1 MDRGKL
7 AAFVILIQQL
17 LFMSVLL
24 VIGYVWPEPNSSAAG
39 SRMLSLLAMFRQ
51 QGWTVIFASPAE
63 KSPHRF
69 DLSQWDISEKLIQLN
84 DSRFDEQLKQW
95 QPDIVMFDRFML
107 EEQFGWRVEQHCP
120 KALRLLDTEDLH
132 FLRLARQQAFKA
144 GRAVTLQDLH
154 SEQAQREI
162 AAIYRSDLTLIIS
175 EAEMQLLTEQFK
187 VPKELLC
194 YSPFWL
200 DGSQATDLPDF
211 QSRQHFISIGNFRH
225 EPNWQAVLW
234 LKQQIW
240 PLIRKQLPK
249 AELHIYGAYPP
260 PKATQLHQPKEG
272 FLVKGWAEDAAEV
285 VKNARL
291 LLAPLTFGA
300 GLKGKFIDA
309 MQQGTPNV
317 TTAIGAEGMLH
328 QGQWAGLIGETA
340 EQIAEAAVLLYQDQV
355 LWQQKQ
361 QLGFAILA
369 QRFALTEHQP
379 RVWQQLTDLQHQ
391 LPEHRLTNFTGAMLR
406 HHQHRSTQFM
416 AQWIEA
422 KTKLAELKH
431 SLAQQE
437 TQHE

>member
-1 MDRGKL
+1 
-7 AAFVILIQQL
+7 
-17 LFMSVLL
+17 MSVLL
-24 VIGYVWPEPNSSAAG
+24 VVGYVWPEPKSSAAG
-39 SRMLSLLAMFRQ
+39 SRMLSLLSMFRE

-69 DLSQWDISEKLIQLN
+69 DLSQWQISEEQIQLN
-84 DSRFDEQLKQW
+84 DSSFDEQLKEW
-95 QPDIVMFDRFML
+95 QPDMVMFDRFML
-107 EEQFGWRVEQHCP
+107 EEQFGWRVEQQCP
-120 KALRLLDTEDLH
+120 NALRLLDTEDLH

-144 GRAVTLQDLH
+144 GRDVTLQDLH

-175 EAEMQLLTEQFK
+175 EAEMQLLTEHFK
-187 VPKELLC
+187 VPKALLC

-200 DGSQATDLPDF
+200 DTEMAADLPEF
-211 QSRQHFISIGNFRH
+211 AQRQHFVSIGNFRH

-260 PKATQLHQPKEG
+260 PKATQLHQPKDG
-272 FLVKGWAEDAAEV
+272 FLIKGWAEDAAEV
-285 VKNARL
+285 VKNARV
-291 LLAPLTFGA
+291 LLAPLPFGA

-309 MQQGTPNV
+309 MAQGTPNV
-317 TTAIGAEGMLH
+317 TTAVGAEGMLH
-328 QGQWAGLIGETA
+328 QGEWAGLLAETA
-340 EQIAEAAVLLYQDQV
+340 QDIADAAVLLYQDDT

-361 QLGFAILA
+361 QQGFVILAKRFAIH
-369 QRFALTEHQP
+369 EHQP
-379 RVWQQLTDLQHQ
+379 RVWQQLMDVQQQ
-391 LPEHRLTNFTGAMLR
+391 LSEHRLTNFTGAMLR

-422 KTKLAELKH
+422 KTKLAELKQ
-431 SLAQQE
+431 SSA
-437 TQHE
+437 T

>member
-1 MDRGKL
+1 
-7 AAFVILIQQL
+7 
-17 LFMSVLL
+17 MSVLL
-24 VIGYVWPEPNSSAAG
+24 VVGYVWPEPNSSAAG

-51 QGWTVIFASPAE
+51 QAWSVIFASPAE

-69 DLSQWDISEKLIQLN
+69 DLSQWQISEEQIQLN
-84 DSRFDEQLKQW
+84 DSSFDEQLKQW
-95 QPDIVMFDRFML
+95 QPDMVMFDRFML
-107 EEQFGWRVEQHCP
+107 EEQFGWRVEQQCP
-120 KALRLLDTEDLH
+120 NALRLLDTEDLH

-144 GRAVTLQDLH
+144 GREVTLQDLH

-175 EAEMQLLTEQFK
+175 EAEMQLLTEHFK
-187 VPKELLC
+187 VPKTLLC

-200 DGSQATDLPDF
+200 EPKVADDLPGF
-211 QSRQHFISIGNFRH
+211 VQRQHFVSIGNFRH

-285 VKNARL
+285 IKYARV
-291 LLAPLTFGA
+291 LLAPLPFGA

-309 MQQGTPNV
+309 MTQGTPNV
-317 TTAIGAEGMLH
+317 TTAVGAEGMFE
-328 QGQWAGLIGETA
+328 QGVWAGIIGETA
-340 EQIAEAAVLLYQDQV
+340 LEIADAAVLLYQNEE

-361 QLGFAILA
+361 QQGFITLA
-369 QRFALTEHQP
+369 KRFAKGEHQP
-379 RVWQQLTDLQHQ
+379 RVWQQLMDVQHQ
-391 LPEHRLTNFTGAMLR
+391 LSEHRLTNFTGAMLR

-422 KTKLAELKH
+422 KTKLAELKQ
-431 SLAQQE
+431 SSTTQE
-437 TQHE
+437 TKDE

>member
-1 MDRGKL
+1 M
-7 AAFVILIQQL
+7 A
-17 LFMSVLL
+17 VLL
-24 VIGYVWPEPNSSAAG
+24 VVGYVWPEPNSSAAG
-39 SRMLSLLAMFRQ
+39 SRMLSLLSMFREQ
-51 QGWTVIFASPAE
+51 DWTVIFASPAE

-69 DLSQWDISEKLIQLN
+69 DLSQWQISEEQIQLN
-84 DSRFDEQLKQW
+84 DSSFDEQLKQW

-107 EEQFGWRVEQHCP
+107 EEQFGWRVEQQCP

-132 FLRLARQQAFKA
+132 FLRLARQHAFKA

-175 EAEMQLLTEQFK
+175 EAEMQLLTEHFK
-187 VPKELLC
+187 VPVELLC

-200 DGSQATDLPDF
+200 DTEMAADLPTF
-211 QSRQHFISIGNFRH
+211 EQRQHFVSIGNFRH

-285 VKNARL
+285 VKHARV
-291 LLAPLTFGA
+291 LLAPLPFGA

-309 MQQGTPNV
+309 MMQGTPNV
-317 TTAIGAEGMLH
+317 TTAVGAEGMLH
-328 QGQWAGLIGETA
+328 QGQWAGLLAETA
-340 EQIAEAAVLLYQDQV
+340 QEIADAAVLLYQDEQ
-355 LWQQKQ
+355 LWQHKQ
-361 QLGFAILA
+361 QQGFVILA
-369 QRFALTEHQP
+369 QRFASHQHQP
-379 RVWQQLTDLQHQ
+379 RVWQQVMAVQQQ
-391 LPEHRLTNFTGAMLR
+391 LSRHRLTNFTGAMLR

-422 KTKLAELKH
+422 KTKLAELKQ
-431 SLAQQE
+431 SSATQE
-437 TQHE
+437 TKDE

>member
-1 MDRGKL
+1 M
-7 AAFVILIQQL
+7 A
-17 LFMSVLL
+17 VLL
-24 VIGYVWPEPNSSAAG
+24 VVGYVWPEPNSSAAG
-39 SRMLSLLAMFRQ
+39 SRMLSLLSMFREQ
-51 QGWTVIFASPAE
+51 DWTIIFASPAE

-69 DLSQWDISEKLIQLN
+69 DLSQWHIAEEQIQLN
-84 DSRFDEQLKQW
+84 DSSFDEQLKEW

-107 EEQFGWRVEQHCP
+107 EEQFGWRVEQQCP
-120 KALRLLDTEDLH
+120 NALRLLDTEDLH
-132 FLRLARQQAFKA
+132 FLRLARQHAFKA

-175 EAEMQLLTEQFK
+175 EAEIQLLTEHFK
-187 VPKELLC
+187 VPAELLC

-200 DGSQATDLPDF
+200 ETKAIEDLPRF
-211 QSRQHFISIGNFRH
+211 EQRQHFVSIGNFRH

-272 FLVKGWAEDAAEV
+272 FLVKGCAENAAEV
-285 VKNARL
+285 VKHARV
-291 LLAPLTFGA
+291 LLAPLPFGA

-309 MQQGTPNV
+309 MAQGTPNV
-317 TTAIGAEGMLH
+317 TTAVGAEGMVH
-328 QGQWAGLIGETA
+328 QGQWAGLLAETA
-340 EQIAEAAVLLYQDQV
+340 QEIADAAVLLYQDEQ
-355 LWQQKQ
+355 LWQHKQ
-361 QLGFAILA
+361 QQGFVILA
-369 QRFALTEHQP
+369 ERFASHQHQP
-379 RVWQQLTDLQHQ
+379 CVWQQVMDVQQQ
-391 LPEHRLTNFTGAMLR
+391 LSQHRLTNFTGAMLR

-422 KTKLAELKH
+422 KTKLAELKQ
-431 SLAQQE
+431 SSATQE
-437 TQHE
+437 TKDE

>member
-1 MDRGKL
+1 
-7 AAFVILIQQL
+7 
-17 LFMSVLL
+17 MSVLL
-24 VIGYVWPEPNSSAAG
+24 VVGYVWPEPNSSAAG
-39 SRMLSLLAMFRQ
+39 SRMLSLLSMFRA

-69 DLSQWDISEKLIQLN
+69 DLSQWQISEEQIQLN
-84 DSRFDEQLKQW
+84 DSSFDEQLKQW
-95 QPDIVMFDRFML
+95 QPDMVMFDRFML
-107 EEQFGWRVEQHCP
+107 EEQFGWRVEQQCP
-120 KALRLLDTEDLH
+120 NALRLLDTEDLH

-144 GRAVTLQDLH
+144 GRDVTLQDLH

-175 EAEMQLLTEQFK
+175 EAEMQLLTEHFK
-187 VPKELLC
+187 VPKALLC

-200 DGSQATDLPDF
+200 DTEMAADLPEF
-211 QSRQHFISIGNFRH
+211 AQRQHFVSIGNFRH

-249 AELHIYGAYPP
+249 ADLHIYGAYPP

-272 FLVKGWAEDAAEV
+272 FLIKGWAEDAAEV
-285 VKNARL
+285 VKSARV
-291 LLAPLTFGA
+291 LLAPLPFGA

-309 MQQGTPNV
+309 MAQGTPNV
-317 TTAIGAEGMLH
+317 TTAVGAEGMLY
-328 QGQWAGLIGETA
+328 QGEWAGLLAETA
-340 EQIAEAAVLLYQDQV
+340 QEIADAAVLLYQDDT

-361 QLGFAILA
+361 QQGFVILAKRFAIH
-369 QRFALTEHQP
+369 EHQP
-379 RVWQQLTDLQHQ
+379 RVWQQLMDVQQQ
-391 LPEHRLTNFTGAMLR
+391 LSEHRLTNFTGAMLR

-422 KTKLAELKH
+422 KTKLAELKQN
-431 SLAQQE
+431 SATQE
-437 TQHE
+437 TKDE

>member
-1 MDRGKL
+1 
-7 AAFVILIQQL
+7 
-17 LFMSVLL
+17 MSVL
-24 VIGYVWPEPNSSAAG
+24 VVVGYVWPEPKSSAAG
-39 SRMLSLLAMFRQ
+39 SRILSLLSMFRA

-69 DLSQWDISEKLIQLN
+69 DLNQWQISEEQIQLN
-84 DSRFDEQLKQW
+84 DSSFDEQLRQW

-107 EEQFGWRVEQHCP
+107 EEQFGWRVEQQCP
-120 KALRLLDTEDLH
+120 NALRLLDTEDLH
-132 FLRLARQQAFKA
+132 FLRLARQQAYKA
-144 GRAVTLQDLH
+144 GREVTLQDLH

-175 EAEMQLLTEQFK
+175 EAEMQLLTEHFK
-187 VPKELLC
+187 VPAELLC

-200 DGSQATDLPDF
+200 EAQAAEGLPEFD
-211 QSRQHFISIGNFRH
+211 QRQHFVSIGNFRH

-240 PLIRKQLPK
+240 PLIRKQLPQ

-272 FLVKGWAEDAAEV
+272 FLVKGWAEDAADV
-285 VKNARL
+285 IKNARV
-291 LLAPLTFGA
+291 LLAPLPFGA

-309 MQQGTPNV
+309 MAQGTPNV
-317 TTAIGAEGMLH
+317 TTAVGAEGMLH
-328 QGQWAGLIGETA
+328 QGTWSGLIGEKA
-340 EQIAEAAVLLYQDQV
+340 QELAEAAVLLYQDET

-361 QLGFAILA
+361 QQGFDILA
-369 QRFALTEHQP
+369 QRFASSDHQP
-379 RVWQQLTDLQHQ
+379 RIWQHLMNVQQQLSQ
-391 LPEHRLTNFTGAMLR
+391 HRLTNFTGAMLR

-422 KTKLAELKH
+422 KTKLAELKQR
-431 SLAQQE
+431 SATQE
-437 TQHE
+437 TTHE

>member
-1 MDRGKL
+1 
-7 AAFVILIQQL
+7 
-17 LFMSVLL
+17 MSVLL
-24 VIGYVWPEPNSSAAG
+24 VVGYVWPEPKSSAAG
-39 SRMLSLLAMFRQ
+39 SRMLSLLSMFRA

-69 DLSQWDISEKLIQLN
+69 DLSQWHISEEQIQLN
-84 DSRFDEQLKQW
+84 DSSFDEQLKQW
-95 QPDIVMFDRFML
+95 QPDMVMFDRFML
-107 EEQFGWRVEQHCP
+107 EEQFGWRVEQQCP

-144 GRAVTLQDLH
+144 GREVTLQDLH

-175 EAEMQLLTEQFK
+175 EAEMQLLTEHFK
-187 VPKELLC
+187 VPAELLC

-200 DGSQATDLPDF
+200 ETEIAADLPEF
-211 QSRQHFISIGNFRH
+211 AQRQHFVSIGNFRH

-260 PKATQLHQPKEG
+260 PKATQLHQPKDG
-272 FLVKGWAEDAAEV
+272 FLIKGWAEDAAEV
-285 VKNARL
+285 IKSARV
-291 LLAPLTFGA
+291 LLAPLPFGA

-309 MQQGTPNV
+309 MAQGTPNV
-317 TTAIGAEGMLH
+317 TTAVGAEAMLH
-328 QGQWAGLIGETA
+328 QGEWAGLMAETA
-340 EQIAEAAVLLYQDQV
+340 QEIADAAVLLYQDET

-361 QLGFAILA
+361 QQGFVILAKRFAIH
-369 QRFALTEHQP
+369 EHQP
-379 RVWQQLTDLQHQ
+379 RVWQQLMDVQQQ
-391 LPEHRLTNFTGAMLR
+391 LSQHRLTNFTGAMLR

-422 KTKLAELKH
+422 KTKLAELKQ
-431 SLAQQE
+431 SSAQQE
-437 TQHE
+437 TKDE

>member
-1 MDRGKL
+1 M
-7 AAFVILIQQL
+7 A
-17 LFMSVLL
+17 VLL
-24 VIGYVWPEPNSSAAG
+24 VVGYVWPEPNSSAAG
-39 SRMLSLLAMFRQ
+39 SRMLSLLSMFRE

-69 DLSQWDISEKLIQLN
+69 DLSQWQISEEQIQLN

-107 EEQFGWRVEQHCP
+107 EEQFGWRVEQQCP
-120 KALRLLDTEDLH
+120 NALRLLDTEDLH

-144 GRAVTLQDLH
+144 GREVTLQDLH

-175 EAEMQLLTEQFK
+175 EAEMQLLTEHFK
-187 VPKELLC
+187 VPAELLC

-200 DGSQATDLPDF
+200 ETPANAELPTF
-211 QSRQHFISIGNFRH
+211 EQRQHFVSIGNFRH

-285 VKNARL
+285 VKHARV
-291 LLAPLTFGA
+291 LLAPLPFGA

-309 MQQGTPNV
+309 MMQGTPNV
-317 TTAIGAEGMLH
+317 TTGVGTEGMLH
-328 QGQWAGLIGETA
+328 QGQWAGLMAETA
-340 EQIAEAAVLLYQDQV
+340 QQIADAAVLLYQDEQ

-361 QLGFAILA
+361 QQGFIILT
-369 QRFALTEHQP
+369 QRFAIHQHQP
-379 RVWQQLTDLQHQ
+379 RVRQQLMDVQQQ
-391 LPEHRLTNFTGAMLR
+391 LSQHRLTNFTGAMLR

-422 KTKLAELKH
+422 KTKLAELKQN
-431 SLAQQE
+431 SVTQE
-437 TQHE
+437 TKHE

>member
-1 MDRGKL
+1 M
-7 AAFVILIQQL
+7 A
-17 LFMSVLL
+17 VLL
-24 VIGYVWPEPNSSAAG
+24 VVGYVWPEPNSSAAG
-39 SRMLSLLAMFRQ
+39 SRMLSLLSMFRQ
-51 QGWTVIFASPAE
+51 HGWTVIFASPAE

-69 DLSQWDISEKLIQLN
+69 DLSQWQISEEQIQLN
-84 DSRFDEQLKQW
+84 DSSFDEQLKEW

-107 EEQFGWRVEQHCP
+107 EEQFGWRVEQQCP
-120 KALRLLDTEDLH
+120 NALRLLDTEDLH
-132 FLRLARQQAFKA
+132 FLRLSRQQAFKA
-144 GRAVTLQDLH
+144 GREVTLQDLH

-175 EAEMQLLTEQFK
+175 EAEMQLLTEHFK
-187 VPKELLC
+187 VPAELLC

-200 DGSQATDLPDF
+200 ETPANAELPTF
-211 QSRQHFISIGNFRH
+211 EQRQHFVSIGNFRH

-285 VKNARL
+285 VKHARV
-291 LLAPLTFGA
+291 LLAPLPFGA

-309 MQQGTPNV
+309 MMQGTPNV
-317 TTAIGAEGMLH
+317 TTGVGTEGMLH
-328 QGQWAGLIGETA
+328 QGQWAGLMAETA
-340 EQIAEAAVLLYQDQV
+340 QQIADAAVLLYQDEQ

-361 QLGFAILA
+361 QQGFIILT
-369 QRFALTEHQP
+369 QRFAIHQHQP
-379 RVWQQLTDLQHQ
+379 RVWQQLMDVQQQ
-391 LPEHRLTNFTGAMLR
+391 LSQHRLTNFTGAMLR

-422 KTKLAELKH
+422 KTKLAELKQN
-431 SLAQQE
+431 SATQE
-437 TQHE
+437 TKHE

>member
-1 MDRGKL
+1 M
-7 AAFVILIQQL
+7 A
-17 LFMSVLL
+17 VLL
-24 VIGYVWPEPNSSAAG
+24 VVGYVWPEPKSSAAG
-39 SRMLSLLAMFRQ
+39 SRMLSLLSMFRE

-69 DLSQWDISEKLIQLN
+69 DLSQWQISEEQIQLN
-84 DSRFDEQLKQW
+84 DSSFDEQLKQW
-95 QPDIVMFDRFML
+95 QPDMVMFDRFML
-107 EEQFGWRVEQHCP
+107 EEQFGWRVEQQCP
-120 KALRLLDTEDLH
+120 NALRLLDTEDLH

-144 GRAVTLQDLH
+144 GREVTLQDLH

-175 EAEMQLLTEQFK
+175 EAEMQLLTEHFK
-187 VPKELLC
+187 VPKALLC

-200 DGSQATDLPDF
+200 DTEIAADLPAF
-211 QSRQHFISIGNFRH
+211 EQRQHFVSIGNFRH

-249 AELHIYGAYPP
+249 AELHVYGAYPP

-272 FLVKGWAEDAAEV
+272 FLIKGWAEDAAEV
-285 VKNARL
+285 VKNARG
-291 LLAPLTFGA
+291 LLAPLPFGA

-309 MQQGTPNV
+309 MAQGTPNV
-317 TTAIGAEGMLH
+317 TTAVGAEGMVH
-328 QGQWAGLIGETA
+328 QGEWAGLLGETA
-340 EQIAEAAVLLYQDQV
+340 QQIADAAVLLYQDET

-361 QLGFAILA
+361 QQGFVILAKRFAIH
-369 QRFALTEHQP
+369 EHQP
-379 RVWQQLTDLQHQ
+379 RVWQHLMAVQQQLS
-391 LPEHRLTNFTGAMLR
+391 EHRLTNFTGAMLR

-422 KTKLAELKH
+422 KTKLAELKQ
-431 SLAQQE
+431 SSATQE
-437 TQHE
+437 TNHE

>member
-1 MDRGKL
+1 
-7 AAFVILIQQL
+7 
-17 LFMSVLL
+17 MSVLL
-24 VIGYVWPEPNSSAAG
+24 VVGYVWPEPKSSAAG
-39 SRMLSLLAMFRQ
+39 SRMLSLLSMFRA

-69 DLSQWDISEKLIQLN
+69 DLSQWHISEEQIQLN
-84 DSRFDEQLKQW
+84 DSSFDEQLKEW

-107 EEQFGWRVEQHCP
+107 EEQFGWRVEQQCP
-120 KALRLLDTEDLH
+120 NALRLLDTEDLH

-144 GRAVTLQDLH
+144 GRDVTLQDLH

-175 EAEMQLLTEQFK
+175 EAEMQLLTEHFK
-187 VPKELLC
+187 VPEALLC
-194 YSPFWL
+194 YSPLWL
-200 DGSQATDLPDF
+200 ETEIAADLPEF
-211 QSRQHFISIGNFRH
+211 AQRQHFVSIGNFRH

-240 PLIRKQLPK
+240 SLIRKQLPK

-272 FLVKGWAEDAAEV
+272 FLIKGWAEDAAEV
-285 VKNARL
+285 VKNARVL
-291 LLAPLTFGA
+291 VAPLPFGA

-309 MQQGTPNV
+309 MAQGTPNV
-317 TTAIGAEGMLH
+317 TTAVGAEGMLH
-328 QGQWAGLIGETA
+328 QGEWAGLMGETA
-340 EQIAEAAVLLYQDQV
+340 QEIADAAVLLYQDEQ

-361 QLGFAILA
+361 QQGFIILA
-369 QRFALTEHQP
+369 QRFAIHQHQP
-379 RVWQQLTDLQHQ
+379 RVWQQLMDVQQQ
-391 LPEHRLTNFTGAMLR
+391 LSQHRLTNFTGAMLR

-422 KTKLAELKH
+422 KTKLAALKQ
-431 SLAQQE
+431 SSATQE
-437 TQHE
+437 TKDE

>member
-1 MDRGKL
+1 
-7 AAFVILIQQL
+7 
-17 LFMSVLL
+17 MSVLL
-24 VIGYVWPEPNSSAAG
+24 VVGYVWPEPNSSAAG
-39 SRMLSLLAMFRQ
+39 SRMLSLLSMFRA
-51 QGWTVIFASPAE
+51 QGWSVIFASPAE

-69 DLSQWDISEKLIQLN
+69 DLSQWQISEEQIQLN
-84 DSRFDEQLKQW
+84 DSSFDERLKEW
-95 QPDIVMFDRFML
+95 QPDMVMFDRFML
-107 EEQFGWRVEQHCP
+107 EEQFGWRVEQQCP
-120 KALRLLDTEDLH
+120 NALRLLDTEDLH

-144 GRAVTLQDLH
+144 GREVTLQDLH

-175 EAEMQLLTEQFK
+175 EAEMQLLTEHFK
-187 VPKELLC
+187 VPKALLC

-200 DGSQATDLPDF
+200 ETEMAADLPTF
-211 QSRQHFISIGNFRH
+211 EQRQHFVSIGNFRH

-272 FLVKGWAEDAAEV
+272 FLIKGWAEDAAEV
-285 VKNARL
+285 VKSARV
-291 LLAPLTFGA
+291 LLAPLPFGA

-309 MQQGTPNV
+309 MAQGTPNV
-317 TTAIGAEGMLH
+317 TTAVGAEGMLH
-328 QGQWAGLIGETA
+328 QGGWAGLMGETA
-340 EQIAEAAVLLYQDQV
+340 QEIADDAVLLYQDDT

-361 QLGFAILA
+361 QQGFVILAKRFAIH
-369 QRFALTEHQP
+369 EHQP
-379 RVWQQLTDLQHQ
+379 RVWQQLMDVQQQ
-391 LPEHRLTNFTGAMLR
+391 LSQHRLTNFTGAMLR

-422 KTKLAELKH
+422 KTKLAELKQ
-431 SLAQQE
+431 SSAMQE
-437 TQHE
+437 TKDE

>member
-1 MDRGKL
+1 
-7 AAFVILIQQL
+7 
-17 LFMSVLL
+17 MSVLL
-24 VIGYVWPEPNSSAAG
+24 VVGYVWPEPKSSAAG
-39 SRMLSLLAMFRQ
+39 SRMLSLLSMFRA

-69 DLSQWDISEKLIQLN
+69 DLSQWHISEEQIQLN
-84 DSRFDEQLKQW
+84 DSSFDEQLKEW

-107 EEQFGWRVEQHCP
+107 EEQFGWRVEQQCP
-120 KALRLLDTEDLH
+120 NALRILDTEDLH

-144 GRAVTLQDLH
+144 GRDVTLQDLH

-175 EAEMQLLTEQFK
+175 EAEMQLLTEHFK
-187 VPKELLC
+187 VPEALLC

-200 DGSQATDLPDF
+200 ETEIAADLPEF
-211 QSRQHFISIGNFRH
+211 AQRQHFVSIGNFRH

-260 PKATQLHQPKEG
+260 PKATQLHQPKDG
-272 FLVKGWAEDAAEV
+272 FLIKGWAEDAAEV
-285 VKNARL
+285 VKNARVL
-291 LLAPLTFGA
+291 VAPLPFGA

-309 MQQGTPNV
+309 MAQGTPNV
-317 TTAIGAEGMLH
+317 TTAVGAEGMLH
-328 QGQWAGLIGETA
+328 QGEWAGLMGETA
-340 EQIAEAAVLLYQDQV
+340 QEIADAAVLLYQDEQ

-361 QLGFAILA
+361 QQGFIILA
-369 QRFALTEHQP
+369 QRFAIHQHQP
-379 RVWQQLTDLQHQ
+379 RVWQQLMDVQQQ
-391 LPEHRLTNFTGAMLR
+391 LSQHRLTNFTGAMLR

-422 KTKLAELKH
+422 KTKLAALKQ
-431 SLAQQE
+431 SSATQE
-437 TQHE
+437 TKDE

>member
-1 MDRGKL
+1 
-7 AAFVILIQQL
+7 
-17 LFMSVLL
+17 MSVLL
-24 VIGYVWPEPNSSAAG
+24 VVGYVWPEPNSSAAG
-39 SRMLSLLAMFRQ
+39 SRMLSLLSMFRA

-69 DLSQWDISEKLIQLN
+69 DLSQWQISEEQIQLN
-84 DSRFDEQLKQW
+84 DSSFDEQLKQW
-95 QPDIVMFDRFML
+95 QPDMVMFDRFML
-107 EEQFGWRVEQHCP
+107 EEQFGWRVEQQCP
-120 KALRLLDTEDLH
+120 NALRLLDTEDLH

-144 GRAVTLQDLH
+144 GRDVTLQDLH

-175 EAEMQLLTEQFK
+175 EAEMQLLTEHFK
-187 VPKELLC
+187 VPKALLC

-200 DGSQATDLPDF
+200 ETEIAADLPAF
-211 QSRQHFISIGNFRH
+211 EQRQHFVSIGNFRH

-272 FLVKGWAEDAAEV
+272 FLIKGWADDAAEV
-285 VKNARL
+285 VKNARV
-291 LLAPLTFGA
+291 LLAPLPFGA

-309 MQQGTPNV
+309 MAQGTPNV
-317 TTAIGAEGMLH
+317 TTAVGAEGMVH
-328 QGQWAGLIGETA
+328 QGEWAGLLGETA
-340 EQIAEAAVLLYQDQV
+340 QEIADAAVLLYQDET

-361 QLGFAILA
+361 QQGFVTLAKRFAIN
-369 QRFALTEHQP
+369 QHQP
-379 RVWQQLTDLQHQ
+379 RVWQQLMDVQQQ
-391 LPEHRLTNFTGAMLR
+391 LSQHRLTNFTGAMLR

-422 KTKLAELKH
+422 KTKLAELKQ
-431 SLAQQE
+431 STATQE
-437 TQHE
+437 TNHE